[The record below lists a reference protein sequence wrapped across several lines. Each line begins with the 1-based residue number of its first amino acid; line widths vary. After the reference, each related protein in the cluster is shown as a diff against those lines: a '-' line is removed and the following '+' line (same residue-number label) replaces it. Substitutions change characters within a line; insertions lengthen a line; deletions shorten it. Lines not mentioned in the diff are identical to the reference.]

1 MKRVKD
7 MLGKAKA
14 TPEFWAGLGCL
25 AAGVAVWVGILQFQ
39 VVLVA
44 GVAYWCYQIL
54 RIFWDNPH
62 DLGTKMIQCLLRL
75 LIIIS
80 RLCLIWLVGINAQPY
95 QAVVNTWNPDSALDF
110 IPGVGWFFDNA
121 AGYII
126 FAFFQG
132 LELLAGLMLS
142 NAVTFRVM
150 MQRYR
155 DWQATPGQD
164 GILERAHRL
173 LNGGDIIKVIL
184 VSIFAYIADYLF
196 LTQANQV
203 TRFGLIVVPA
213 AVMIIVILFGFEVVF
228 SIGNWLVSLEYSLL
242 EHQANLAQQAKT
254 QGATNE

>member
-1 MKRVKD
+1 MKQMKN
-7 MLGKAKA
+7 MIGKAKA
-14 TPEFWAGLGCL
+14 SPEFWAGLGCL
-25 AAGVAVWVGILQFQ
+25 AAGVAVWLGLLQFQ

-44 GVAYWCYQIL
+44 GVVYWFYQIL

-62 DLGTKMIQCLLRL
+62 DFGTKLIQCLLRL

-95 QAVVNTWNPDSALDF
+95 QMVVSQWNPASALDL

-132 LELLAGLMLS
+132 LELLAGLMIS
-142 NAVTFRVM
+142 NAVTFKIM
-150 MQRYR
+150 MERYR
-155 DWQATPGQD
+155 NWKATPGQD
-164 GILERAHRL
+164 GLLERSHRL

-184 VSIFAYIADYLF
+184 VSIFAYVADYLF

-203 TRFGLIVVPA
+203 TRFGLIVVPSV
-213 AVMIIVILFGFEVVF
+213 VMIIVILFGFEVVF
-228 SIGNWLVSLEYSLL
+228 SIGNWLASLEESLL
-242 EHQANLAQQAKT
+242 EHQLNQARGT
-254 QGATNE
+254 TTP